1 MREHCVLASAFPPVL
16 GRKKGLRKFCDLR
29 SGRSDRL
36 RSMRFEPLELRTLL
50 SAGGPLQ
57 PGDALLAAGAFIGP
71 MQTAGQLGELG
82 LSEAG
87 YAASDAY
94 RQKLLGSTTDAY
106 DRFGYAVDV
115 SGDVAIIGAQEDE
128 NARSLTGA
136 AFVYRF
142 NGTKWIEQQKLY
154 DPNGEIG
161 DRLGN
166 AVAIEGNLAVVCAE
180 QDDNAK
186 GQDAGS
192 AFVFRYNGANW
203 VLEKQL
209 IASDGK
215 AFDRFGYSVAIDGD
229 RIVVGAREKDGIGTN
244 SGGTYVF
251 RYNGSQWVEEA
262 ILQASDMASLDE
274 FGSAVDIDGNTIMVG
289 AQKDPVNIWNS
300 GSVYVYRF
308 NGTSWVETQR
318 FFAQPAVDL
327 AYFGASLS
335 LDGDTV
341 AVGAAQDDDY
351 VISNGAVHI
360 FRFNGS
366 QWVEAEKLF
375 APDPKR
381 DAMFGQS
388 VSLDGGTLVVGAP
401 SNVLRRG
408 SAYVFKKMGDQWVPT
423 RKVVGD
429 APKDSDLFGCSV
441 SVSGSRVFV
450 GSYYDSQLASIAGAA
465 YVFDADDPQTIAIS
479 RADDKFF
486 GGSIALL

>member
-1 MREHCVLASAFPPVL
+1 MSAATW
-16 GRKKGLRKFCDLR
+16 R
-29 SGRSDRL
+29 SSL
-36 RSMRFEPLELRTLL
+36 
-50 SAGGPLQ
+50 
-57 PGDALLAAGAFIGP
+57 
-71 MQTAGQLGELG
+71 
-82 LSEAG
+82 
-87 YAASDAY
+87 
-94 RQKLLGSTTDAY
+94 
-106 DRFGYAVDV
+106 
-115 SGDVAIIGAQEDE
+115 AQEDE

-142 NGTKWIEQQKLY
+142 NGTKWIEEQKLY

-192 AFVFRYNGANW
+192 AFVFRYNGASW

-215 AFDRFGYSVAIDGD
+215 AFDRFGCSVAIDGD

-318 FFAQPAVDL
+318 FFPQPAVDL
-327 AYFGASLS
+327 AYFGASIA
-335 LDGDTV
+335 LDGDTAV
-341 AVGAAQDDDY
+341 VGRIARRRLRDLQRGRPCVPFQWLQLGGVREALRPRSQARRDVRPIGLPRRRHARCRGAEQRAPPRFGVRVQEDGRPVGADAQ
-351 VISNGAVHI
+351 GRRRRPRG
-360 FRFNGS
+360 FRPVRLLRLNQRQPCFRR
-366 QWVEAEKLF
+366 F
-375 APDPKR
+375 
-381 DAMFGQS
+381 
-388 VSLDGGTLVVGAP
+388 
-401 SNVLRRG
+401 VLRQPARSDRRRG
-408 SAYVFKKMGDQWVPT
+408 LRLRCQRSANDRDPPRG
-423 RKVVGD
+423 RK
-429 APKDSDLFGCSV
+429 
-441 SVSGSRVFV
+441 
-450 GSYYDSQLASIAGAA
+450 
-465 YVFDADDPQTIAIS
+465 
-479 RADDKFF
+479 
-486 GGSIALL
+486 ALRLPDRRIR